1 MIRDEATRREKVS
14 PSPLHLFLQLNDKM
28 TSNFNDLF
36 SCFPKLAMV
45 ELNIS
50 IETSWNAAVAD
61 AFKSSRFS

>member
-1 MIRDEATRREKVS
+1 
-14 PSPLHLFLQLNDKM
+14 M

-50 IETSWNAAVAD
+50 IETSWNAAVTD